1 MTLYYKSYTKLHKG
15 LPPPYIP
22 QKSVTWTVSFLGKI
36 LQFAQSS
43 NFTFIYKEKVLIA
56 AWSSEP
62 WTEVGEQ
69 TQLVAAHISLL
80 FFVFEAAAE
89 EVEQNLVEVF
99 VDVTEVVSNTGEY
112 LHREICTLTHLE
124 DLCKTLNVEDIS
136 HHNFLHH
143 PLLAHSLTIEWR
155 FSV

>member
-1 MTLYYKSYTKLHKG
+1 MNKMTLYYKSYTKLHKG

-22 QKSVTWTVSFLGKI
+22 QKSVTWTVSSRGKI

-43 NFTFIYKEKVLIA
+43 NSTFIYKEKVLIA

-112 LHREICTLTHLE
+112 LHTEICTLTHYGG
-124 DLCKTLNVEDIS
+124 
-136 HHNFLHH
+136 
-143 PLLAHSLTIEWR
+143 
-155 FSV
+155 SV